1 MGKAHNDISSDGCY
15 DSATA
20 IRKAILN
27 SEKIISV
34 PAKSREMLNEFYEEQ
49 GSFNSF
55 NNYYEFL
62 MYKIIELGPSGL
74 NNIYEVSEGLNNKI
88 YSNVFKYDNIDDY
101 CMSLKSK
108 RYTYSRLRRMLL
120 NILLGITKNDIKYF
134 MSSNE
139 NNYIKVLAF
148 NDTGRQIIK
157 MVDKKYTSV
166 INRFSDYKKYNI
178 NAEELKN
185 FKLTDKATNMYYI
198 PLKYRKLNNEY
209 LSNARYIKYS
219 PLS

>member
-1 MGKAHNDISSDGCY
+1 
-15 DSATA
+15 
-20 IRKAILN
+20 
-27 SEKIISV
+27 
-34 PAKSREMLNEFYEEQ
+34 
-49 GSFNSF
+49 
-55 NNYYEFL
+55 
-62 MYKIIELGPSGL
+62 
-74 NNIYEVSEGLNNKI
+74 VSEGLNNKI